1 MQSAKQ
7 VRDGRHTR
15 AKQPTP
21 LDAGTQTAGQPRLD
35 PRRPGTHWEVD
46 IMRTTGQRLP
56 PGCGVQGRPRAGSQR
71 APPHVLTSQPR
82 SREDTRLA
90 LRSQPSPL
98 SGSAV

>member
-21 LDAGTQTAGQPRLD
+21 LDTGTQTAGKPRLD
-35 PRRPGTHWEVD
+35 LRRPGTHWKVD
-46 IMRTTGQRLP
+46 IRRATGQRLP
-56 PGCGVQGRPRAGSQR
+56 PGCGVQGRPRAGSQHT
-71 APPHVLTSQPR
+71 PPYVLTSQPQ

-90 LRSQPSPL
+90 LRCQPSPL
-98 SGSAV
+98 NGSAV

>member
-46 IMRTTGQRLP
+46 IRRTTGQRLP
-56 PGCGVQGRPRAGSQR
+56 PG
-71 APPHVLTSQPR
+71 
-82 SREDTRLA
+82 
-90 LRSQPSPL
+90 
-98 SGSAV
+98 